1 MYKVGPFPGAHGQPA
16 IPVPRRSCPKTWQH
30 LPTLAPHRSLLAK
43 GTVVLFFLFYFFK
56 NPMWGQ
62 EKVGRG
68 GGGGTKINALK
79 CGVEAMEV
87 SGEPAMWG
95 SREPPPCLGRAVA
108 FEAPGSH
115 ADSPSA
121 AKAAPNHL
129 AAPSQNFPS
138 VPGAV
143 GTQRCP
149 SAPGRR
155 NQYSAGL
162 VLPPP
167 VRLAL
172 HHQVASIVFLSW
184 GEKKKYQKT
193 NYLLCIKGSV
203 CVSLC

>member
-62 EKVGRG
+62 EKVGRRG

-184 GEKKKYQKT
+184 GEKKNTKKQTTY
-193 NYLLCIKGSV
+193 CA
-203 CVSLC
+203 